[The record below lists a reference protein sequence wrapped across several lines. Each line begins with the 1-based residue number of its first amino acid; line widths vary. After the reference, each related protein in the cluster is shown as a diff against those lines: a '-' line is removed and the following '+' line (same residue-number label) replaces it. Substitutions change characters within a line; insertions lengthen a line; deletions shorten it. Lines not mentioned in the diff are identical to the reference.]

1 MSPLLAVGRR
11 LRQSLLHRSGPRGR
25 LLLDVADEDDE
36 ERDDVVDLQD
46 VGAGVVEQVV
56 EVRGVLGECS
66 EEPPRDD

>member
-1 MSPLLAVGRR
+1 M
-11 LRQSLLHRSGPRGR
+11 
-25 LLLDVADEDDE
+25 ADEDDE

-46 VGAGVVEQVV
+46 VGAGVVEHVV